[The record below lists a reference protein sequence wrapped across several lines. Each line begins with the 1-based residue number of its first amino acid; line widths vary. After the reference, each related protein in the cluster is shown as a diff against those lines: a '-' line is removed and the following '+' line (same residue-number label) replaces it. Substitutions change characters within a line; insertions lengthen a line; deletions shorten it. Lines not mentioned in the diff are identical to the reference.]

1 MHWLL
6 ENDVGLQFQ
15 SANDDDD
22 SDGETIFFPS
32 SLFAIDGATVDKPL
46 S

>member
-15 SANDDDD
+15 NANDDDD

-32 SLFAIDGATVDKPL
+32 LFAIDGATVDKPL